1 MNPRVLHCPRCGAP
15 IEDLKGALV
24 TCKFCGSKVDLGAE
38 APARHYPVPVTRTP
52 QPSPVVGV
60 SDPYAAPPVV
70 QRSPGLK
77 TNTAILPPE
86 HLLDPGAKP
95 AHDLIISG
103 DLSHSLAW
111 TGPNN
116 PLSGSVLHLR
126 AGTFDQTLERALAYR
141 YVAVYRPGGAA
152 LEVFVFDLKT
162 TELLASFRTKSAG
175 GFTQERQEL
184 ALALEKATGGAF
196 AIDR

>member
-1 MNPRVLHCPRCGAP
+1 VDVHQDVHTGKPNGRAGRGLVDRA
-15 IEDLKGALV
+15 IE
-24 TCKFCGSKVDLGAE
+24 GAE
-38 APARHYPVPVTRTP
+38 VARR
-52 QPSPVVGV
+52 
-60 SDPYAAPPVV
+60 
-70 QRSPGLK
+70 RSRAYSRGLK

-116 PLSGSVLHLR
+116 PLSGSVLHGR

-141 YVAVYRPGGAA
+141 YVAVYRPGGAG